1 MRKDKY
7 TTHNGVTNCYPHM
20 IFSNLLTSEINL
32 MQYKKNRLFR
42 DICIATGIALI
53 VFYNL
58 ILFDLVEHWF
68 YFTRLYEFHE
78 LDKAISLIF
87 GFFIGLLFFTYRLI
101 LYVRKDNARIY
112 KLAESLEYEVS
123 YDHLTALPNRRSFE
137 KKVRALITEAE
148 QSESYFTLFYI
159 DIDSFKYIND
169 TLGHTVGD
177 QVLIATTKRLAN
189 TGITNSILA
198 RIGGDEFCIAIR
210 GYLNDKQCLDLCT
223 QLNKAVMVPFTIDTH
238 KLYISQTVGIS
249 RYPEDGTS
257 YEALLQTAHIA
268 MSMGK
273 TSGHRR
279 NNFKDGDFTQ
289 VMKMR
294 FIIQHGL
301 KDALDNGELYVEY
314 QPKKKLANNK
324 LVGSE
329 ALVRWRHPVL
339 GFIAPDQFIYI
350 AEEVKAVHLIDFF
363 VLEEVCKQINLW
375 GNDAKPVAVNLSPIL
390 FADENLFHKIMS
402 LLIKYNVSPH
412 LLEFEITERTLVADS
427 GIPLMIC
434 KRLVEQ
440 GFVISLDD
448 FGTGYS
454 SLAHIAN
461 FPISTLK
468 IDREFINKICVNGR
482 TLGIVTAIIS
492 LAKALNMKVIAE
504 GVETKEQGMI
514 LKKLGCHEAQGYLFD
529 KPLSKDIFSERLLG
543 LVSA

>member
-1 MRKDKY
+1 
-7 TTHNGVTNCYPHM
+7 
-20 IFSNLLTSEINL
+20 
-32 MQYKKNRLFR
+32 MQYKKNRLIH
-42 DICIATGIALI
+42 DACIACVLTFI
-53 VFYNL
+53 VFYVF
-58 ILFDLVEHWF
+58 ILFDLVDWWVN
-68 YFTRLYEFHE
+68 FTRVYEFNE
-78 LDKAISLIF
+78 LDEAIGLLF
-87 GFFIGLLFFTYRLI
+87 GFFIGLLFFTYRLVV
-101 LYVRKDNARIY
+101 YVRKDNTRIY

-123 YDHLTALPNRRSFE
+123 YDHLTALPNRRAFE
-137 KKVRALITEAE
+137 KKIRDLISESEKA
-148 QSESYFTLFYI
+148 ESYFTLFYI

-177 QVLIATTKRLAN
+177 KVLIAITKRLAN
-189 TGITNSILA
+189 IDITNSILA
-198 RIGGDEFCIAIR
+198 RIGGDEFCMAIR

-273 TSGHRR
+273 TSGHRK

-301 KDALDNGELYVEY
+301 KDALDNGQLYVEY
-314 QPKKKLANNK
+314 QPKVSLANNT

-329 ALVRWRHPVL
+329 ALVRWRHPEHGL
-339 GFIAPDQFIYI
+339 ISPEQFIYI

-363 VLEEVCKQINLW
+363 VLEEVCKQISIW
-375 GNDAKPVAVNLSPIL
+375 GSDAKPVAVNLSPIL
-390 FADENLFHKIMS
+390 FADENLFHKIMF
-402 LLIKYNVSPH
+402 LLIKYKVSPH
-412 LLEFEITERTLVADS
+412 LLELEITERTLVTDS
-427 GIPLMIC
+427 DIPLMIC
-434 KRLVEQ
+434 HKLVEQ

-468 IDREFINKICVNGR
+468 IDRAFINKICDKGR
-482 TLGIVTAIIS
+482 TLDIVTAIIS
-492 LAKALNMKVIAE
+492 LAKALNVKVIAE
-504 GVETKEQGMI
+504 GIETEEQRMI
-514 LKKLGCHEAQGYLFD
+514 LKQLGCHEAQGYLFD
-529 KPLSKDIFSERLLG
+529 RPLSKDVFSERLLV
-543 LVSA
+543 LASA